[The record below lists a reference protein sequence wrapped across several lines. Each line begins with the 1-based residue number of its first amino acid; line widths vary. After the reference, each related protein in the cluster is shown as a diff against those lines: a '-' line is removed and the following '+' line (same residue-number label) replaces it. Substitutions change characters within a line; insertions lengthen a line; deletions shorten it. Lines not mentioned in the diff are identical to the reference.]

1 MENMEA
7 ILEKANELGLMI
19 KGTDLYR
26 RFEELSKKLDADA
39 EARNLLEEYAKFS
52 EEMHEKEKSGGV
64 IEVHEKQRLQEFAEK
79 VSESQL
85 IKEYIATQTYFLNLM
100 MQVQRTISDPKGE
113 PISPSRIITPGSGSG
128 KIITDF

>member
-1 MENMEA
+1 MEA

-26 RFEELSKKLDADA
+26 RFEELSKRLDADA
-39 EARNLLEEYAKFS
+39 EAKGLLEEYAKFS
-52 EEMHEKEKSGGV
+52 DELHEKEKSGGA

-79 VSESQL
+79 VSGNQL
-85 IKEYIATQTYFLNLM
+85 IKEYIATQTYFMNLM
-100 MQVQRTISDPKGE
+100 MHVQRAISEPKGD
-113 PISPSRIITPGSGSG
+113 PITPSKIVTPGSGSN